1 MNFALIVD
9 KPDKDTSLL
18 IELLAE
24 RNIWAECLESASDIS
39 SYLRRSTPDVIFM
52 GQLLPGSDGY
62 NALKSLRAEAES
74 SAIPVVMFTSKK
86 NEVYFGQAR
95 ALGAADLL
103 GKPPRAG
110 DLDFIINKLA
120 ERKAEQEQKN
130 EDAEPVESLKAP
142 SRTGPAGAAEVTPGA
157 PVWLVFVLGALL
169 ILAGLLAFSQYRQSQ
184 SLQEQTSDLQGL
196 LQQSLDYSPRLEFDE
211 APFDLG
217 RSQQLIDV
225 VRSLVESGVRGKL
238 VIEVQ
243 AGEFCVES
251 VEGRSRP
258 ISGNRSLEQCESF
271 TTPPALAAASHQRQ
285 RARLRQALMQAAYQA
300 ADRLLIE
307 LRDTVVLGQQQAYP
321 EADSGVTAEQW
332 NRVARENNRLQL
344 FLMQGQ

>member
-24 RNIWAECLESASDIS
+24 RNIRAECLESASDIS

-52 GQLLPGSDGY
+52 GQLLPGSEGY
-62 NALKSLRAEAES
+62 NALKSLRGETDS

-103 GKPPRAG
+103 GKPPTAG

-120 ERKAEQEQKN
+120 ERKAEQEQQS
-130 EDAEPVESLKAP
+130 EDAEPVESMKAP
-142 SRTGPAGAAEVTPGA
+142 SRTGPAGAAEVAPGA
-157 PVWLVFVLGALL
+157 PVWLVFVLGAML
-169 ILAGLLAFSQYRQSQ
+169 IIVGLLAFSQYRQSQ
-184 SLQEQTSDLQGL
+184 TLENQTVDLQAL

-211 APFDLG
+211 APFDMA
-217 RSQQLIDV
+217 RSQQLLDL

-251 VEGRSRP
+251 IDGRIRP
-258 ISGNRSLEQCESF
+258 MQGNQSLERCDSF
-271 TTPPALAAASHQRQ
+271 ATPPALAAASHQRQ

-307 LRDTVVLGQQQAYP
+307 LRDTVVLGSQQPYP
-321 EADSGVTAEQW
+321 EAGSGVTAGQW
-332 NRVARENNRLQL
+332 NRAARENNRLQL
-344 FLMQGQ
+344 FLIQSQ

>member
-24 RNIWAECLESASDIS
+24 RDIRAECLESATDIS
-39 SYLRRSTPDVIFM
+39 SYLQRSTPDVIFM
-52 GQLLPGSDGY
+52 GQLLPGSEGY
-62 NALKSLRAEAES
+62 SALKSLRAEADS
-74 SAIPVVMFTSKK
+74 SDIPVVMFTSKK

-103 GKPPRAG
+103 GKPPTPG

-120 ERKAEQEQKN
+120 ERKAKQERQT
-130 EDAEPVESLKAP
+130 EDTEPAESLKAP
-142 SRTGPAGAAEVTPGA
+142 SRTGPAGAAEVASGA
-157 PVWLVFVLGALL
+157 PFWLVFLLGALL

-184 SLQEQTSDLQGL
+184 ALEDQATGLQGL

-211 APFDLG
+211 TPFDLS
-217 RSQQLIDV
+217 RSQRLLDV
-225 VRSLVESGVRGKL
+225 VRALVESGYRGKL

-243 AGEFCVES
+243 AGEFCVEQLDGLIRPLSGNQS
-251 VEGRSRP
+251 VE
-258 ISGNRSLEQCESF
+258 QCDSF
-271 TTPPALAAASHQRQ
+271 ATPPALAAASHQRQ

-307 LRDTVVLGQQQAYP
+307 LRDTVVLGNHSAYP
-321 EADSGVTAEQW
+321 DADSGVTAEQW
-332 NRVARENNRLQL
+332 NRAARENNRLQL
-344 FLMQGQ
+344 LLIDR